1 MATDSIK
8 LLHAKIL
15 DLITKG
21 VLAEYRHHS
30 AADLADTLLKLKDLA
45 ETATAR
51 ALGKIHVDEKKEVE
65 RIQKIR
71 HAENA
76 KNNASL
82 KKRQRLRP
90 NIEPEF
96 STRHAS
102 RSRLN

>member
-1 MATDSIK
+1 MAKESIK

-65 RIQKIR
+65 RIQKLR

-82 KKRQRLRP
+82 KKKAALEAKQR
-90 NIEPEF
+90 
-96 STRHAS
+96 TRIVD
-102 RSRLN
+102 